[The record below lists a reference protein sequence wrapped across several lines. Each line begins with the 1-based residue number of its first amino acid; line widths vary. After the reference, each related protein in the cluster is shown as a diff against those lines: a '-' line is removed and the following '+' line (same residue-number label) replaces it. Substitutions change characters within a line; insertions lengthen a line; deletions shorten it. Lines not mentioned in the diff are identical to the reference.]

1 VARETQAG
9 GNAGRDLR
17 YKVVEVTVAWAKG
30 LESAHADAVEC
41 LIVDTEDLIEVLN
54 EPVDERMSLQGS
66 TTMSE
71 TLGEGMTEKVAIVQL
86 GNS

>member
-54 EPVDERMSLQGS
+54 EPVD
-66 TTMSE
+66 
-71 TLGEGMTEKVAIVQL
+71 GEDVITGLDNDVRNT
-86 GNS
+86 G